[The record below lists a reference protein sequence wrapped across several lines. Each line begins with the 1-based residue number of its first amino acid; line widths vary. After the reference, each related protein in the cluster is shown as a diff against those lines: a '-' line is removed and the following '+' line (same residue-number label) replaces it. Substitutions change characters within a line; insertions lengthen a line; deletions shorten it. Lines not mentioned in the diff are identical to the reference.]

1 VKAGAA
7 IARDSLKGIKCRF
20 VTSVPPNNK
29 LCMVR
34 NYVPKV
40 PVPKVPCDKC
50 GKTKSIGFDDL
61 GELHLRYLKGLSG
74 PYSVETSEH
83 DQYIKNHT
91 SLQPISEEDYYK
103 GINAIAGK
111 CRCRGKYT
119 LDAPPR
125 CPKCHSTRIEEG
137 ETTIMYD

>member
-1 VKAGAA
+1 MGRVVEA
-7 IARDSLKGIKCRF
+7 KCHDCGTVF
-20 VTSVPPNNK
+20 TIEHGGGFSFH
-29 LCMVR
+29 LVR
-34 NYVPKV
+34 
-40 PVPKVPCDKC
+40 CDKC

-61 GELHLRYLKGLSG
+61 GELHLRYLKVLSG

-83 DQYIKNHT
+83 DQYIKDHT
-91 SLQPISEEDYYK
+91 SLQAISEEDYYE

-119 LDAPPR
+119 FDAPPR